1 MKRVGTLRRR
11 LMLAFAVFGLLV
23 AILFSAFAL
32 VFTYAVEDQFFT
44 DRLEEEAAA
53 QRDHHAKTGRWMQP
67 RGRAMQVHETTASF
81 PADLAASYS
90 ADTTRNEYA
99 GDAGRHYHLRRLHA
113 EATSPESAFLVAE
126 VSEQLV
132 VRGLR
137 NEILRWLAGVAAV
150 VLLGA
155 LLVGF
160 WLARRTAQPLVLLA
174 AQVQAMQPQQP
185 PESFSARPSILEI
198 DVLARGLEAL
208 ASRIHAF
215 TRREREFTCDASH
228 ELRTPLAV
236 IHSACDRLANDA
248 QMSAQSRQ
256 QVDFMRQSVRQL
268 EQTVSAL
275 LALAREENAVLAA
288 EPVALLPV
296 LERVIVEQADH
307 LDGKAVEVQLQVQA
321 DACMEVPPSVLHMLL
336 ANLVG
341 NAFAH
346 TATGFVRIDFAGGR
360 LHIVNSSPLDP
371 ALDGNLRRPFAKGGA
386 SSGHGLGLAIAARLC
401 ERHAIDLCIDS
412 DEHGTHASFA
422 CVV

>member
-1 MKRVGTLRRR
+1 MR
-11 LMLAFAVFGLLV
+11 
-23 AILFSAFAL
+23 
-32 VFTYAVEDQFFT
+32 
-44 DRLEEEAAA
+44 
-53 QRDHHAKTGRWMQP
+53 
-67 RGRAMQVHETTASF
+67 
-81 PADLAASYS
+81 
-90 ADTTRNEYA
+90 
-99 GDAGRHYHLRRLHA
+99 
-113 EATSPESAFLVAE
+113 SP
-126 VSEQLV
+126 
-132 VRGLR
+132 
-137 NEILRWLAGVAAV
+137 
-150 VLLGA
+150 
-155 LLVGF
+155 
-160 WLARRTAQPLVLLA
+160 
-174 AQVQAMQPQQP
+174 
-185 PESFSARPSILEI
+185 
-198 DVLARGLEAL
+198 
-208 ASRIHAF
+208 
-215 TRREREFTCDASH
+215 C
-228 ELRTPLAV
+228 
-236 IHSACDRLANDA
+236 
-248 QMSAQSRQ
+248 
-256 QVDFMRQSVRQL
+256 QL

-346 TATGFVRIDFAGGR
+346 TATGFVRIDFAEGR
-360 LHIVNSSPLDP
+360 LHIINSSPLDP